1 MAETEIKNES
11 PIALAELK
19 EKLEMI
25 KKRDK
30 DLGFRANKTLE
41 YIEQFLPKKSKDVVA
56 KKKALIDLNIG
67 RLRDR
72 HIVKMLD
79 VMPEDLD
86 SVKAVLAGENVT
98 LKQEDLK
105 KILEVV
111 QQ

>member
-1 MAETEIKNES
+1 MADVQIVNES
-11 PIALAELK
+11 PVTLQEVK
-19 EKLEMI
+19 NYLEEM

-30 DLGFRANKTLE
+30 DLGFRASKTLE
-41 YIEQFLPKKSKDVVA
+41 FVDAFLPKKKNVLE
-56 KKKALIDLNIG
+56 KKKTLLELSIG

-72 HIVKMLD
+72 HITKVLD

-86 SVKAVLAGENVT
+86 SLKAILSGENVT

-105 KILEVV
+105 KILEVL